1 MTIKGKTNEAY
12 AQRKEADRNERLA
25 MPPTRDWKPLTVLPK
40 APYQRPTYSAP
51 GCVIRS
57 RMNAHETEVLA

>member
-1 MTIKGKTNEAY
+1 MIKGKTNEAY

-25 MPPTRDWKPLTVLPK
+25 MPNTLPWKPLVSLPK
-40 APYQRPTYSAP
+40 APYQRPVYDAP

-57 RMNAHETEVLA
+57 RMNTHETEKLA